1 VRLIYDPRRLT
12 GVTTA
17 RPGVAEVLQ
26 MVSEPTLAVSWAR
39 TGQLR
44 RIRWRTGQGH
54 GYVRMTRGSSRRDT
68 VWYVCC

>member
-1 VRLIYDPRRLT
+1 VGLVYDHRGLA

-17 RPGVAEVLQ
+17 RSGVPEVLQ

-44 RIRWRTGQGH
+44 MIRWRTGQGC
-54 GYVRMTRGSSRRDT
+54 GYVRMTRESSVRDT
-68 VWYVCC
+68 LWYVCW